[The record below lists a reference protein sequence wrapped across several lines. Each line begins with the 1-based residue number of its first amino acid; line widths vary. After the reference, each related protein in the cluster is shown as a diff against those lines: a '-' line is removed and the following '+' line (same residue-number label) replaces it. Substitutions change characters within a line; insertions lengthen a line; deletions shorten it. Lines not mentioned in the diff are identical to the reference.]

1 MVTTC
6 SSVSLSTNM
15 VSKENVQDQDD
26 ESVNKS
32 PYALKKVIDKAPP
45 DTDATR
51 PHSTPELA
59 RQAEGLQAHLSV
71 FPNEHQGPSGD
82 RLLAEM
88 ELELLKRGT
97 EELTKT

>member
-45 DTDATR
+45 DTNTTL
-51 PHSTPELA
+51 PLPTTELA
-59 RQAEGLQAHLSV
+59 RQAEDLQAHLSV
-71 FPNEHQGPSGD
+71 FPNEY
-82 RLLAEM
+82 
-88 ELELLKRGT
+88 
-97 EELTKT
+97 